1 MALVFMKWR
10 IESIG
15 RFYDANES
23 TVVYFDSQSGDTHL
37 LSDFAAYVMRHLIE
51 QPLTTE
57 ELVNRI
63 SPTIETGNIS
73 DVKGTVSGVLE
84 ELLSLDILKRE

>member
-1 MALVFMKWR
+1 MKWR

-23 TVVYFDSQSGDTHL
+23 TVVYFDSHSGDTHL
-37 LSDFAAYVMRHLIE
+37 LSDFAAYLMRQLFE

-57 ELVNRI
+57 ELVNQI
-63 SPTIETGNIS
+63 SHSIDTENIS
-73 DVKGTVSGVLE
+73 DLKATVSGVLE